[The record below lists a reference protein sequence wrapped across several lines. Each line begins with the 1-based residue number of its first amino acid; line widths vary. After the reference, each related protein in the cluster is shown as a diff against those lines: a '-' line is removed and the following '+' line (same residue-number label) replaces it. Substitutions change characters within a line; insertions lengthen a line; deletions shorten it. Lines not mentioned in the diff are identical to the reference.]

1 VAAGAV
7 CAFLI
12 AVPFVNSVARVAS
25 AHDMA
30 RIAQWIL
37 AVVCAAALLGQS
49 FEAEAARRRLRSH
62 AVGALLVVAA
72 ALGLA
77 SAISAPAPEWA
88 FREIAVGSGMAVV
101 ALVVA
106 DANQPQLRS
115 VAWAVVGGATLYG
128 ASMVVFSL
136 VGMTLGYPPNLN
148 WFGHHYANYR
158 HFNHVQTVALPLLA
172 AIAATTAERR
182 LRQIAYVGLAT
193 QTALLLF
200 LAGRG
205 TLLAITV
212 STVLVVLL
220 FGRAARG
227 YLRQIAL
234 GAVAGACLW
243 LLVFRALPWALG
255 LPNESG
261 LRVTDSGSDSA
272 RWALW
277 SIAYQ
282 DIQRFP
288 WLGSG
293 PMHFAHAL
301 SHTTRGDTAHPHNI
315 YVQVASEWGLPFV
328 VVVLALAAM
337 GFGRLVSAVRACAS
351 RDTASG
357 RTGDALMGTGLVA
370 AVIAIAVDGL
380 VSGNFAMPVSQVWI
394 AVTLGWAAA
403 WLSAC
408 EQRRPDS
415 SAPQLARPWGW
426 RSIAGLLLLAQIW
439 LAWSA
444 HAQALDLETYLRSA
458 RQLVPTAL
466 ANPRFWS
473 HGWF

>member
-1 VAAGAV
+1 
-7 CAFLI
+7 LI
-12 AVPFVNSVARVAS
+12 AVPFVNSVVRANS

-30 RIAQWIL
+30 RIAQWML
-37 AVVCAAALLGQS
+37 AVVCATALVAQS
-49 FEAEAARRRLRSH
+49 FKAGANIRRVSDRSI
-62 AVGALLVVAA
+62 GALLIVAV

-88 FREIAVGSGMAVV
+88 FREIAVWSGMAVV

-106 DANQPQLRS
+106 DANQHQLRNI
-115 VAWAVVGGATLYG
+115 AWAVAGGAALYG
-128 ASMVVFSL
+128 VCMLAFFL
-136 VGMTLGYPPNLN
+136 LGMALGHPPNLN
-148 WFGHHYANYR
+148 WFIRHYANYR
-158 HFNHVQTVALPLLA
+158 FFNHVQTVVLPLLA
-172 AIAATTAERR
+172 MIAATTPERR
-182 LRQIAYVGLAT
+182 LRAIAQVGLAT

-205 TLLAITV
+205 TLLAICV
-212 STVLVVLL
+212 STLLVVLL
-220 FGRAARG
+220 FGRASRG
-227 YLRQIAL
+227 YLRQVAF

-255 LPNESG
+255 LPYGSE
-261 LRVTDSGSDSA
+261 LRVTETGSDSA
-272 RWALW
+272 RWTLL

-301 SHTTRGDTAHPHNI
+301 SHTTRGDAAHPHNI
-315 YVQVASEWGLPFV
+315 YLQVASEWGLPFLAGV
-328 VVVLALAAM
+328 VVIAAM
-337 GFGRLVSAVRACAS
+337 VLGRLVSAVRARAN
-351 RDTASG
+351 RDPASG

-380 VSGNFAMPVSQVWI
+380 VSGNFVMPVSQVWI

-426 RSIAGLLLLAQIW
+426 RSIAGLLLLAQLW

-444 HAQALDLETYLRSA
+444 HAEALDLETYLKSV
-458 RQLVPTAL
+458 RQMVPFHR